1 MLATASNRTEGRPQI
16 LVVDDDV
23 IVAEIITLFLSA
35 TCDVETA
42 ATGAEALKSVRRDRV
57 HLVVLDHRLPDRTGL
72 DVLVELR
79 SSRPTLPVIMLT
91 GYGSEW
97 ICAEA
102 FKLGANDYLVKP
114 VSAHDLVGAVQ
125 RILPCGLDE
134 CAPERDAG
142 GPPRSA
148 ARGCLPVQRVMGL
161 IQRRYWE
168 RLPLAELARQVG
180 MSKHRLSRRFRE
192 VIGVTF
198 RDYLQKVRLERA
210 KVLLA
215 AGHRSITEV
224 AQDVGFAD
232 LPRFDKVFKRYTGVT
247 PSDYRSATIRPATNS
262 KDPATNY

>member
-1 MLATASNRTEGRPQI
+1 MLATAPNRAEGRRLSGRPHI
-16 LVVDDDV
+16 LVVDDDAV
-23 IVAEIITLFLSA
+23 VPEIITFFLSA
-35 TCDVETA
+35 TCDVATA
-42 ATGAEALKSVRRDRV
+42 TTGAEALKGVRRDRV
-57 HLVVLDHRLPDRTGL
+57 DLIVLDHRLPDRTGL
-72 DVLVELR
+72 DVLVEVR
-79 SSRPTLPVIMLT
+79 SIRPTLPVIMLT

-97 ICAEA
+97 VCAEA

-125 RILPCGLDE
+125 RILPLGLDE
-134 CAPERDAG
+134 RAPERDG
-142 GPPRSA
+142 EEPHRSA

-198 RDYLQKVRLERA
+198 RDYLLKVRLERA

-215 AGHRSITEV
+215 AGHRSITEI

-247 PSDYRSATIRPATNS
+247 PSDYRSANLSPGN
-262 KDPATNY
+262 K